1 MVFEDHALEL
11 LQRGESEYQKAID
24 SYNNYEILCSESSSY
39 SSPSASKSQC
49 NGDGDDDEGGG
60 GGESSGGGSILNAK
74 QLRQFIE
81 ENLRSHDVSER
92 MEDHGKRFLG
102 NDDDYF
108 ESSATA
114 TTGDGAASSEMGGGG
129 ENYRRKRSRSNATS
143 SERMGSGS
151 SECGGES
158 HYDEE
163 DVREVY
169 VYYDEEDSAP
179 MEVMNE
185 EETREFGG
193 DDEVSY
199 DAEFTDVTYM

>member
-49 NGDGDDDEGGG
+49 NGDGNDDEGGG

-114 TTGDGAASSEMGGGG
+114 TTGDGAASSEMGGG